1 MSTPKEELKEIDSV
15 MESLETVAKSFCKIM
30 ASYREKQV
38 FNDSEKAESVANVLE
53 KAVLDLR
60 VVYGEVSLIQDEI
73 EREVLQE
80 YKPSIF
86 SLIMRLFTFGLVG
99 GRR

>member
-1 MSTPKEELKEIDSV
+1 MSTQKEELKEIDSV

-38 FNDSEKAESVANVLE
+38 FHDSERAESVANVLE

-60 VVYGEVSLIQDEI
+60 MVYGEVSLIQDEI

-80 YKPSIF
+80 YRPSIF
-86 SLIMRLFTFGLVG
+86 SFNMRLLTFGLVG